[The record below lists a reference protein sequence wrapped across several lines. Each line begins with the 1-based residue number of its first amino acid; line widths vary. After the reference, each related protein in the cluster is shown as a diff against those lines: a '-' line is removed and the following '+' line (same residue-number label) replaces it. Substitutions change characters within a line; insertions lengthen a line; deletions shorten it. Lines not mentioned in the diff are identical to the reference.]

1 MTKKRK
7 KDNNKLLII
16 LIVLLLG
23 TALFSI
29 IAYYQGDGEVTR
41 SMKQDGYSTED
52 ESDAFYKNIVTNNTL
67 DDFYNAISAQ
77 EESHYEEY
85 YLSKESLDFMEM
97 KLDYQEKVLTSLNIT
112 SDLKSNYT
120 TYNFEMS
127 YENVY
132 LLIEGNSINDYDCS
146 VVKAK
151 NVSHDTRSAYCNY
164 INQELAIFLE
174 RRSKV
179 LENKKVQELLSS
191 PMKEYVAG
199 DEDY

>member
-1 MTKKRK
+1 MAKKRK

-16 LIVLLLG
+16 LIVLLLC
-23 TALFSI
+23 TALCSI
-29 IAYYQGDGEVTR
+29 LAYYQGDGEITR
-41 SMKQDGYSTED
+41 SMKEDGYSTED

-67 DDFYNAISAQ
+67 DDFYNAISNH

-127 YENVY
+127 YDSVY

-146 VVKAK
+146 IVKSK
-151 NVSHDTRSAYCNY
+151 NVSSDTKSAYCNY
-164 INQELAIFLE
+164 INQELSVFLE

-191 PMKEYVAG
+191 PMKEYIAG